1 MCHIMTHRATQHG
14 TRAGR
19 RGLWAW
25 CAAGLLC
32 FLAGCSFLSL
42 YRYADWIILW
52 QADQYLDLSSDQR
65 RDLAQRLT
73 PLLARHRQEAI
84 PQYVTV
90 LVQSRQRLER
100 GLTDQDID
108 WVYANYDRLR
118 ADLFDR
124 VIADSGVILAS
135 VDSRQVRILEAALQ
149 KDHTKAVRVVQ
160 APALE
165 RLKKRADAIIDWL
178 DEWLGSLSKDQEAQI
193 RQWSLALPDDQ
204 QFWATYQQQRQQELL
219 ALLRQ
224 PRTPESVARELS
236 ALLVVYPDQTG
247 SPAYQDA
254 IHQMRTAVKTMALA
268 VYQQVSAVQ
277 RRHAVAKLQRL
288 IDQLRDLQPE
298 QPVASLSLDSRR
310 R

>member
-1 MCHIMTHRATQHG
+1 MTYRAKPQG

-19 RGLWAW
+19 YGLWMW
-25 CAAGLLC
+25 CAAGLLF

-52 QADQYLDLSSDQR
+52 QADQYLDLTSDQR
-65 RDLAQRLT
+65 RDLSQRLA
-73 PLLARHRQEAI
+73 PLLARHRQEAL

-90 LVQSRQRLER
+90 LAESRQRLER
-100 GLTDQDID
+100 GLTNQDID

-124 VIADSGVILAS
+124 VIADSGVVLAS
-135 VDSRQVRILEAALQ
+135 VDSRQVRTLEAALQ
-149 KDHTKAVRVVQ
+149 KDHAKAVRFVQ
-160 APALE
+160 APAPE

-178 DEWLGSLSKDQEAQI
+178 DDWLGSLSKDQEAQI
-193 RQWSLALPDDQ
+193 RQWSLALPDNQ

-224 PRTPESVARELS
+224 PRTPEHVTRELS

-247 SPAYQDA
+247 PPAYQDA

-268 VYQQVSAVQ
+268 VDQQATAGQ

-288 IDQLRDLQPE
+288 IDQLHDLQVE
-298 QPVASLSLDSRR
+298 
-310 R
+310 